1 MKKSLVTP
9 KSMADKLAKLPAETA
24 GGVIKHL
31 IGYVYGGEESDS
43 RYRMFEKMVDTCKK
57 ASTEECER
65 IIAYLNS
72 RLKTRYT
79 LTDATRAR
87 IDARF
92 AEGHTVEDFITV
104 IDPTCGNKG
113 RIIYTCSY
121 CEKSRVEVIP
131 ATGKHEMVEWTV
143 HQDVDPA
150 FIMMKGTCA
159 RETCLTSSTSSFPS
173 VGSAS
178 GTGLKPPP

>member
-1 MKKSLVTP
+1 MKKSLVIT
-9 KSMADKLAKLPAETA
+9 KSMADKLAKLPAATA

-31 IGYVYGGEESDS
+31 INYVYGDGESDS

-104 IDPTCGNKG
+104 IDTKATEWLGSDAAKYLRPETLFGSKFEGYLNQKA
-113 RIIYTCSY
+113 
-121 CEKSRVEVIP
+121 VE
-131 ATGKHEMVEWTV
+131 
-143 HQDVDPA
+143 
-150 FIMMKGTCA
+150 
-159 RETCLTSSTSSFPS
+159 
-173 VGSAS
+173 GSAAGFAEGS
-178 GTGLKPPP
+178 FDTSEFFAASAARGEGNDITETDCPFLK